1 MGFSDRFSLKCQR
14 FRQCHSSWKIEE
26 LSHLGTLELKIRNY
40 INSFARFFFY
50 VMRLFRWFFTS
61 VKSTSSFLISFLI
74 FIQLLFFFL
83 PCRNSL
89 VVVVSFNKD
98 ETRCEISQIPRL
110 TPQLYFM
117 ARKLMW
123 DTKQEKEKKVL
134 LSKIENCRLALSLS
148 LGRNL
153 FAAFARQ

>member
-1 MGFSDRFSLKCQR
+1 MHGI
-14 FRQCHSSWKIEE
+14 FRQIYFKMSS
-26 LSHLGTLELKIRNY
+26 TLPKKLKKCKNCLI
-40 INSFARFFFY
+40 FATD
-50 VMRLFRWFFTS
+50 VMRLLGDYS
-61 VKSTSSFLISFLI
+61 PPVKSTSSFLISFLI

-134 LSKIENCRLALSLS
+134 LKLKNCRASSLEGKKS
-148 LGRNL
+148 FCLFCKTIKNQRKINGRSVSYI
-153 FAAFARQ
+153 

>member
-1 MGFSDRFSLKCQR
+1 MGDYSPP
-14 FRQCHSSWKIEE
+14 
-26 LSHLGTLELKIRNY
+26 
-40 INSFARFFFY
+40 
-50 VMRLFRWFFTS
+50 

-134 LSKIENCRLALSLS
+134 LKLKNCRASS
-148 LGRNL
+148 LGEKKIFLPFLQDNKKPKKNKWTFRVIHLNCTL
-153 FAAFARQ
+153 LLHHFASNRPIAE

>member
-1 MGFSDRFSLKCQR
+1 
-14 FRQCHSSWKIEE
+14 
-26 LSHLGTLELKIRNY
+26 
-40 INSFARFFFY
+40 
-50 VMRLFRWFFTS
+50 MRLFRWFFTS
-61 VKSTSSFLISFLI
+61 VKSTSSFLISFLL

-148 LGRNL
+148 EGIFLLLLQDNKKPKKNKWTFRVIHLNCTL
-153 FAAFARQ
+153 LLHHFASKIVRLLSRKFSWKLPIQK